1 MITLS
6 MLICFLL
13 VDTMSHWFRH
23 ISEGEP
29 CDTYLKLSSGDLA
42 RTSEMIKS
50 QRSTFDGDDALCV
63 QNLQS
68 IADYIHSAVVSSL
81 SLLLLYLA
89 VNQTFIVYYYLLCL
103 LLFINRIY

>member
-23 ISEGEP
+23 IAEGEP

-42 RTSEMIKS
+42 RTSEMIES

-81 SLLLLYLA
+81 SLSPL
-89 VNQTFIVYYYLLCL
+89 VIFSNKPNVYYLLL
-103 LLFINRIY
+103 LIMFIIIY

>member
-23 ISEGEP
+23 IAEEEP

-42 RTSEMIKS
+42 RTSEMIES

-81 SLLLLYLA
+81 SFSLSLLLLHLA
-89 VNQTFIVYYYLLCL
+89 VYYLLL
-103 LLFINRIY
+103 LIMFIIRIY

>member
-23 ISEGEP
+23 IAEGEP

-42 RTSEMIKS
+42 RTSEMIES

-68 IADYIHSAVVSSL
+68 IADYIHSAVVSSPSL
-81 SLLLLYLA
+81 SLSLSSCY
-89 VNQTFIVYYYLLCL
+89 I
-103 LLFINRIY
+103 

>member
-1 MITLS
+1 M
-6 MLICFLL
+6 ICFLL

-23 ISEGEP
+23 IAEGEP

-42 RTSEMIKS
+42 RTSEMIET

-68 IADYIHSAVVSSL
+68 IADYIHSAVVSSSSLPPSLPL
-81 SLLLLYLA
+81 SLSLSLPPSLSLSLSPSLYL
-89 VNQTFIVYYYLLCL
+89 FSYY
-103 LLFINRIY
+103 I

>member
-23 ISEGEP
+23 IAEGEP

-42 RTSEMIKS
+42 RTSEMIES
-50 QRSTFDGDDALCV
+50 QRSTFDRDDALCV

-68 IADYIHSAVVSSL
+68 IADYIHSAVVSSPSL
-81 SLLLLYLA
+81 SLSPLVTFSNKPNVYYLLLLIM
-89 VNQTFIVYYYLLCL
+89 FI
-103 LLFINRIY
+103 IIY

>member
-23 ISEGEP
+23 IAEREP

-42 RTSEMIKS
+42 RTSEMIES

-68 IADYIHSAVVSSL
+68 IADYIHSAVVSSPSLSL
-81 SLLLLYLA
+81 SLLLLHLA
-89 VNQTFIVYYYLLCL
+89 VNQTFIIYYY
-103 LLFINRIY
+103 Y

>member
-23 ISEGEP
+23 IAEGEP

-42 RTSEMIKS
+42 RTSEMIES

-68 IADYIHSAVVSSL
+68 IADYIHSAVVSSPSLPLSL
-81 SLLLLYLA
+81 SLLLLHLA
-89 VNQTFIVYYYLLCL
+89 VNQTFIIYYY
-103 LLFINRIY
+103 